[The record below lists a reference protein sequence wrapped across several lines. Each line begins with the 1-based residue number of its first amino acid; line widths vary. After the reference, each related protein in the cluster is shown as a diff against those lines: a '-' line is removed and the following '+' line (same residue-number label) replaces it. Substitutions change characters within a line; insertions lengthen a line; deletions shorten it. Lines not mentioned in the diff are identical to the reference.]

1 MLVERIPWPVW
12 LLVVVVFLIASA
24 IQKPKESSDL
34 LPKVRAEDEPRILY
48 TDLPLIGHVLNYLN
62 HGPAYLYR
70 LW

>member
-24 IQKPKESSDL
+24 IQKPKESDL
-34 LPKVRAEDEPRILY
+34 LPKVRAEDEPKILY